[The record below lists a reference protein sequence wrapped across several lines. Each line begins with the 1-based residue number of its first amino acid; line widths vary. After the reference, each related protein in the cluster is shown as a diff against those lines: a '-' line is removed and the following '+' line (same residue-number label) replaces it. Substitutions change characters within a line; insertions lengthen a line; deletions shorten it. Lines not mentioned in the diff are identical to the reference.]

1 MLHPPKRAVEGLR
14 NRGSVLVEFAL
25 STPLLLILLAGVLNY
40 GFELVKAT
48 AVANAARIGAQFGSS
63 SPSQTTNTS
72 GIQSA
77 AVNSAPN
84 FSGLT
89 VTSAQVCKCSNGS
102 AVSCTGSC
110 STGKV
115 LIYVQVNVTASSSAL
130 FPYSGLPY
138 TGNIAAEATMRV
150 Q

>member
-1 MLHPPKRAVEGLR
+1 MLDAAQRAVGSPREG
-14 NRGSVLVEFAL
+14 GAVLVEFAL
-25 STPLLLILLAGVLNY
+25 SAPLLLILLAGVLNY
-40 GFELVKAT
+40 GFALVKAT

-72 GIQSA
+72 GIQTA

-102 AVSCTGSC
+102 AVSCSGTC
-110 STGKV
+110 SSGKV
-115 LIYVQVNVTASSSAL
+115 RMYVQVNISASSSAL
-130 FPYSGLPY
+130 FPYPGVPY
-138 TGNIAAEATMRV
+138 TGSIAAQAMMRA